1 MKDQSFDEHSAKSSN
16 SDLGAVRPNAF
27 HEPFQE
33 PCFKP
38 HFRFQMF
45 FHVLSMVRCPVSC
58 ALPLALFHRIAGDHV
73 DPDAINVEFQIGVF
87 CISIDR
93 FSMDSFPN
101 RWEDFLGPLL
111 PLHCWRE
118 GGEDVQVGFAAQ
130 PSVPG
135 VGSLNRD
142 SSSEPRVVQNVL
154 NMIFQRLSQLGHSCS
169 FVVAWNDF
177 LCNLVQDRLD
187 RGRHQGTASEQLVFE
202 TGLVIAYRDWA
213 GISSKVEYFGPE
225 LERMLCLS
233 RTLSTVNEPKL
244 SSFRCWR
251 KLAISSLFLPD
262 RTRAIVMWGP
272 KGRSSLLQPRGESSL
287 STSSSIRSTSPHP
300 SSPPT

>member
-16 SDLGAVRPNAF
+16 SDLGAVRPNTL

-38 HFRFQMF
+38 HFWSQMLS
-45 FHVLSMVRCPVSC
+45 HVLSMVRCPVSC

-73 DPDAINVEFQIGVF
+73 DPDTINVEFQIGMF
-87 CISIDR
+87 SITIDR
-93 FSMDSFPN
+93 FSMDSSPN
-101 RWEDFLGPLL
+101 RWKNFLGPLL
-111 PLHCWRE
+111 PLHYGRE

-135 VGSLNRD
+135 VRSLNRD
-142 SSSEPRVVQNVL
+142 DASEPSVVQDAL
-154 NMIFQRLSQLGHSCS
+154 NLIFQRLSQLRHSCS
-169 FVVAWNDF
+169 FVVAWNNF

-187 RGRHQGTASEQLVFE
+187 RSWHQGTPSEQLVFE

-262 RTRAIVMWGP
+262 RTRAIVMWGL
-272 KGRSSLLQPRGESSL
+272 KGRFSFLKPRGESSF
-287 STSSSIRSTSPHP
+287 STCS
-300 SSPPT
+300 